1 MELNK
6 DQQIDLAIL
15 LATFKSF
22 SEQLHNIKGLHNGM
36 LKKKFNLL
44 LNTTKMYEK
53 QIDRDWLEENQQ
65 VIEELTDAIT
75 DFIYLLR
82 NGTNTQV

>member
-1 MELNK
+1 MDLNK

-22 SEQLHNIKGLHNGM
+22 SEQLHNIKGVHGGT
-36 LKKKFNLL
+36 LKKKFNLV

-82 NGTNTQV
+82 KG

>member
-1 MELNK
+1 
-6 DQQIDLAIL
+6 
-15 LATFKSF
+15 
-22 SEQLHNIKGLHNGM
+22 
-36 LKKKFNLL
+36 
-44 LNTTKMYEK
+44 MYEK

-82 NGTNTQV
+82 KG